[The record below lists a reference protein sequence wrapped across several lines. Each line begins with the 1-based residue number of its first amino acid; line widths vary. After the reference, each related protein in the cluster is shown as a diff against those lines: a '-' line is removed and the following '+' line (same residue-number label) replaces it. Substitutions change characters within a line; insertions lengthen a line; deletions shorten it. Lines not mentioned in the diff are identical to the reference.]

1 MVYLYVSSFLVWQ
14 PWATIYNN
22 NDPTQTEKNIW
33 INMNCGANGQGNTTP
48 DPTNINVCPGGD
60 ALNIDLNT
68 GNKIP
73 SIYDLITAFV

>member
-1 MVYLYVSSFLVWQ
+1 
-14 PWATIYNN
+14 
-22 NDPTQTEKNIW
+22 
-33 INMNCGANGQGNTTP
+33 MNCGANGQGNTTP